1 MRTGY
6 RLALGVAAVTIVLA
20 VVLLVVEAVGPT
32 RDATRYGQVP
42 LPGRESVNLPAGD
55 VIIYY
60 GERTGSA
67 EHSQLS
73 VPSDIG
79 LRVRTTN
86 GQSLVGSTPY
96 RFNQFDDGDYVRR
109 SIAKLRVPE
118 AGDYE
123 AVSQT
128 RVPDGAEPVLSFG
141 RDGTK
146 NFGYVLFVLA
156 GGGLLAA
163 ILTGGTA
170 LRSRMNGSPS
180 SRTDG
185 PTGYP

>member
-6 RLALGVAAVTIVLA
+6 RLALGVAALTIVFA
-20 VVLLVVEAVGPT
+20 IVLFVFEAAGAA
-32 RDATRYGQVP
+32 RDANRYGQVP

-60 GERTGSA
+60 GERIGRSG
-67 EHSQLS
+67 HSPLS
-73 VPSDIG
+73 VPSNIR

-96 RFNQFDDGDYVRR
+96 RFNQFNDGDHVRR
-109 SIAKLRVPE
+109 SIAKLEVPE

-123 AVSQT
+123 AVSPT
-128 RVPDGAEPVLSFG
+128 RVPGAIEPELSFG

-163 ILTGGTA
+163 ILGVGTS
-170 LRSRMNGSPS
+170 LRTRM
-180 SRTDG
+180 TEKAG
-185 PTGYP
+185 PET